1 MIYKPMATR
10 VDFIDLA
17 KGFCIILVVLSHVC
31 GSTAW
36 YFLDVMNIFRM
47 PLYFVLSGL
56 FFKSYGSFFVFVK
69 KKTNKLL
76 IPFLSVYLFVVITT
90 SLIAFAKDF
99 KATGEIYLH
108 LGTLY
113 ECGTPAWFLLALFGT
128 KQIFNLLFLS
138 SKRYYLLYA
147 FLLSSIPCLITHC
160 IEIDP
165 TLAIG
170 SSICGVLFYAVGYYV
185 NVNQILIKSEPYKA
199 YIVII
204 ALLLWLNTSIYGAID
219 MHYCIFKLWI
229 IDFLGACSGGYLCYA
244 LCNYIENR
252 TVRAKNL
259 LATIGYY
266 SFVIYSFHAIEYVF
280 PDWHQI
286 ASFSDGTALRP
297 FVILIYRLLL
307 ADVFVLITIN
317 CRFLKNMFF
326 PSFSQNI

>member
-1 MIYKPMATR
+1 MRNATF
-10 VDFIDLA
+10 DML
-17 KGFCIILVVLSHVC
+17 KGIGILLVIIGHTFMKEI
-31 GSTAW
+31 GPYIQA
-36 YFLDVMNIFRM
+36 FHM
-47 PLYFVLSGL
+47 PLFFIVAGY
-56 FFKSYGSFFVFVK
+56 FFKYRSVKDQFVRD
-69 KKTNKLL
+69 LRRL
-76 IPFLSVYLFVVITT
+76 IVPYLFVVTITT
-90 SLIAFAKDF
+90 LIAFVKDF
-99 KATGEIYLH
+99 KATRELNLH

-204 ALLLWLNTSIYGAID
+204 ALLLWLNTSIYGAVD

-229 IDFLGACSGGYLCYA
+229 IDFLGACSGVYLCYA
-244 LCNYIENR
+244 LCNYIKNR
-252 TVRAKNL
+252 TIRAKNL
-259 LATIGYY
+259 LTRIGYY

-280 PDWHQI
+280 PNWHQV

-297 FVILIYRLLL
+297 FVIMTFQLVG
-307 ADVFVLITIN
+307 ACFFVLITQN
-317 CRFLKNMFF
+317 VAMLKELFF
-326 PSFSQNI
+326 PKHHVY